1 MAMFALQRSYKY
13 MMYATKQP
21 SLRIKQADLKCKNG
35 CGYYGNPD
43 WEGYCSKCYRSTL
56 EKDRHHRK
64 SNSDQSRSPVAG
76 FSKFEEKKRQQTDKK
91 SKYLNFAPVFRRT
104 SAAKD
109 VGRPE
114 RHHEPRHTNPE
125 LEKLEIEYM
134 STYIHLGRHVR
145 DDFFKFV
152 KFFNASIKNEMNA
165 RPIEEVAVVAQ
176 KYYNFFS
183 NRINTHEI
191 YAKVEQDVKDHLIDF
206 FEKFSMTTLYG
217 ILFCPPTTNDEE
229 KDLTIQRRIRQLSW
243 VNAHHLDCCISETS
257 MEVRDLVYAA
267 ITHLLGMD
275 SVKAPQEK
283 LSYVV
288 RCCQS
293 VVEVLQHCQGGPVSA
308 DEFLPA
314 LIFVVLKAN
323 PARLKSNILYVTRF
337 CNDTRLMQGEGGYYF
352 TNLCCAVSF
361 IENLTAESLNMP
373 EEEFQ
378 GYMSGAITSVS
389 AWESAL
395 VACEGMH
402 QLCEHLAQLKG
413 LSERMDEVQDGTQ
426 ILRESMEAFKRE
438 INSKVTEI
446 RESTPLIIK
455 PRKIPIALDKQD
467 SNTTNLPSPIAPIV
481 VTGSMEPVS
490 IPITIDTVGDDTEGI
505 ENPPAITHF
514 YARNLATQELNL
526 SDSKRS
532 KLQLDITPCLPA
544 DSLTQSQSNE
554 LLAYD
559 TQSLDGFITPDD
571 GSLLGLSN
579 INYDIDL
586 SDLSA
591 DNSAADE
598 ITPEKRKSPNFTV
611 DPFSP
616 ISAPCNISQSPLIPS
631 SAATTS
637 SFYTEQ
643 TKVENFVLPFK
654 PEEPSI
660 LDENRS
666 ASPVNLSSA
675 IKPHMPQYS
684 GFSMRGVQIP
694 SIPCNTGD
702 YSSLNLAQRR
712 EDNDD
717 EVDDASSDKKEE
729 KSNGKVVKVLGGVLD
744 TFDKLF

>member
-1 MAMFALQRSYKY
+1 
-13 MMYATKQP
+13 MYATKQP

-43 WEGYCSKCYRSTL
+43 WGGYCSKCYRSSM

-64 SNSDQSRSPVAG
+64 SDHSRSPVPG

-91 SKYLNFAPVFRRT
+91 SKYLSFAPVVFRRT

-125 LEKLEIEYM
+125 MEKLELEYM

-152 KFFNASIKNEMNA
+152 KFFNVNIRNEMNS

-176 KYYNFFS
+176 KYYNFFA
-183 NRINTHEI
+183 NRINSHEI
-191 YAKVEQDVKDHLIDF
+191 YSKMEQETKDHLIDF
-206 FEKFSMTTLYG
+206 FEKFSMTTLYS
-217 ILFCPPTTNDEE
+217 ILFCPHTTNDEE
-229 KDLTIQRRIRQLSW
+229 KDLAIQRRIRQLSW

-293 VVEVLQHCQGGPVSA
+293 VVEVLRHCQGGPVSA

-337 CNDTRLMQGEGGYYF
+337 CNDARLMQGEGGYYF

-361 IENLTAESLNMP
+361 IENLTAESLNMS

-378 GYMSGAITSVS
+378 GYMTGTITSVS

-402 QLCEHLAQLKG
+402 QLCEHLAELKG
-413 LSERMDEVQDGTQ
+413 LSERMDSVQEGTLN
-426 ILRESMEAFKRE
+426 LRETMEAFKKE
-438 INSKVTEI
+438 INAKVIEI

-455 PRKIPIALDKQD
+455 PRKIPISLDKQD
-467 SNTTNLPSPIAPIV
+467 SNAANLPSPLAPTV
-481 VTGSMEPVS
+481 VNSSSILSEQSEPIT
-490 IPITIDTVGDDTEGI
+490 IPITIDTVADETDETTTQ
-505 ENPPAITHF
+505 THF
-514 YARNLATQELNL
+514 YTQNLATQELNL
-526 SDSKRS
+526 MDSKKG
-532 KLQLDITPCLPA
+532 KLQLDITPCLPTET
-544 DSLTQSQSNE
+544 LKQSQSNE

-591 DNSAADE
+591 DNSVADE
-598 ITPEKRKSPNFTV
+598 LTPEKKKSPNFMV

-616 ISAPCNISQSPLIPS
+616 LSGPCNISQSPLIPS
-631 SAATTS
+631 SATDAPIASSSTS
-637 SFYTEQ
+637 RELTND
-643 TKVENFVLPFK
+643 NFVLPFK
-654 PEEPSI
+654 TEDSSLLNTQGNASIVHLPS
-660 LDENRS
+660 
-666 ASPVNLSSA
+666 P
-675 IKPHMPQYS
+675 IKPHTPHYS
-684 GFSMRGVQIP
+684 GFSMQGVQIP

-702 YSSLNLAQRR
+702 YSSLNLVQQR
-712 EDNDD
+712 ESEATTSGIGDN
-717 EVDDASSDKKEE
+717 SKKEE
-729 KSNGKVVKVLGGVLD
+729 NKSNEKVVKVLGGVLD
-744 TFDKLF
+744 TIDKLF